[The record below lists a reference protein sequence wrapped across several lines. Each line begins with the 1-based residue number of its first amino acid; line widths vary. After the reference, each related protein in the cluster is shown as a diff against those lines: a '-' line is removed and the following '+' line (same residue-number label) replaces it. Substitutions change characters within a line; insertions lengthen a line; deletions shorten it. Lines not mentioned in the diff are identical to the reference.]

1 MIGTEYSIPIEVY
14 ANQRYRGDVTPTNS
28 GTPPLRGRAREAQSN
43 DGSILQAAREV
54 FYEYGWGAPMSEI
67 AARAGIGVASIYR
80 RYPSKPVLVN
90 ALRMLALEQV
100 IDLADTSAATAGTP
114 GHPDS
119 AVEIFLRRN
128 IVESSAPLVS
138 TFGRHMETNPEI
150 DVLADRLETALES
163 VIAVDRRLKLIPEHY
178 GPADIML
185 TITHLRPNLA
195 VSRQRS
201 NEIHLRELD
210 YVLHGLRA
218 VAADG
223 SAVAGSP
230 SSWQE
235 WLQLNS
241 TNGGR

>member
-1 MIGTEYSIPIEVY
+1 
-14 ANQRYRGDVTPTNS
+14 
-28 GTPPLRGRAREAQSN
+28 
-43 DGSILQAAREV
+43 
-54 FYEYGWGAPMSEI
+54 MSDI

-90 ALRMLALEQV
+90 ALRISPWNRLSSWRILAPRPP
-100 IDLADTSAATAGTP
+100 GTP
-114 GHPDS
+114 GHPES

-128 IVESSAPLVS
+128 IVEASAPLVS

-150 DVLADRLETALES
+150 DALADRLEKALES
-163 VIAVDRRLKLIPEHY
+163 VIAVDRRLKPIPEHY

-185 TITHLRPNLA
+185 TITHLRPNLP
-195 VSRQRS
+195 VSRERS
-201 NEIHLRELD
+201 NEIHLRELG
-210 YVLHGLRA
+210 YVLRGLRA

-223 SAVAGSP
+223 SVVAGNP